1 MGQRSRYAIGP
12 DLVEELEE
20 VVCDDDEDLDA
31 WQAAFDPEVFTQ
43 VNQPLSLDRFR
54 LSEEELK
61 RWAE

>member
-20 VVCDDDEDLDA
+20 VVHDDDEDLEA
-31 WQAAFDPEVFTQ
+31 WQATFDPETFTQ
-43 VNQPLSLDRFR
+43 ENQPLSLDRFR

-61 RWAE
+61 TWAE

>member
-20 VVCDDDEDLDA
+20 VVGDDDEDLDA
-31 WQAAFDPEVFTQ
+31 WQAAFDPEVLTQ
-43 VNQPLSLDRFR
+43 ANQPLSLDRFR